1 MGLAAGT
8 GSEKWSEEV
17 EMDELSTRTL
27 GKGIREAC
35 LQIGSRFVQ
44 TVVYE

>member
-17 EMDELSTRTL
+17 ERDELSTRTL
-27 GKGIREAC
+27 GKGITNREQVCADCC
-35 LQIGSRFVQ
+35 L
-44 TVVYE
+44 